1 MPQLFIAAAATGAG
15 QAPNMGFVVLFG
27 IGTVFFGLICII
39 LLTSIMGKIM
49 AKLAPA
55 PAAPAKNDTLA
66 EVKKV
71 AEAHPQQTASGIP
84 TDVVV
89 AIMAALSEE
98 PGISSRGWN
107 ITNIKKSI

>member
-1 MPQLFIAAAATGAG
+1 MASYPSW
-15 QAPNMGFVVLFG
+15 FVVVFG
-27 IGTVFFGLICII
+27 IGVVFVGLICII
-39 LLTSIMGKIM
+39 VLTMIMGKVMTSI
-49 AKLAPA
+49 APSK
-55 PAAPAKNDTLA
+55 PAAPKSDTIA

>member
-1 MPQLFIAAAATGAG
+1 MP
-15 QAPNMGFVVLFG
+15 APEYGMLQVVLMG

-39 LLTSIMGKIM
+39 FLTMIMGNVM
-49 AKLAPA
+49 SKLTPP
-55 PAAPAKNDTLA
+55 PAAPKNDTLA

-71 AEAHPQQTASGIP
+71 AEAHPQQTASGIS

-107 ITNIKKSI
+107 ITSIKKSI

>member
-1 MPQLFIAAAATGAG
+1 MAAEYSKL
-15 QAPNMGFVVLFG
+15 FVVLMG

-39 LLTSIMGKIM
+39 ILTMIMGAIM
-49 AKLAPA
+49 KRIT
-55 PAAPAKNDTLA
+55 PAAAPVNDTMA

-107 ITNIKKSI
+107 ITNIKKSL

>member
-1 MPQLFIAAAATGAG
+1 MN
-15 QAPNMGFVVLFG
+15 APPLYFVVLMG

-39 LLTSIMGKIM
+39 FLTMIMGKVISSM
-49 AKLAPA
+49 SPA
-55 PAAPAKNDTLA
+55 QPQAATKTDTLS

-71 AEAHPQQTASGIP
+71 AVEHPQQTASGIP

-89 AIMAALSEE
+89 AIMAALSDE

-107 ITNIKKSI
+107 ITSIKKSI

>member
-1 MPQLFIAAAATGAG
+1 MPAAEYSKL
-15 QAPNMGFVVLFG
+15 FVVLMG
-27 IGTVFFGLICII
+27 VGTVFFGLICII
-39 LLTSIMGKIM
+39 VLTMIMGKIM
-49 AKLAPA
+49 SKIT
-55 PAAPAKNDTLA
+55 PAAAPVNETIA

-71 AEAHPQQTASGIP
+71 AEEHPQQSASGIP

-107 ITNIKKSI
+107 ITSIKKSI

>member
-1 MPQLFIAAAATGAG
+1 MPAAEYSKL
-15 QAPNMGFVVLFG
+15 FVVLMG

-39 LLTSIMGKIM
+39 FLTMIMGKIM
-49 AKLAPA
+49 SSIAPTQ
-55 PAAPAKNDTLA
+55 AAPKNDTLA

-107 ITNIKKSI
+107 ITNIKKTI

>member
-1 MPQLFIAAAATGAG
+1 MPAAEYSKL
-15 QAPNMGFVVLFG
+15 FVVLMG

-39 LLTSIMGKIM
+39 ILTTIMGKIM
-49 AKLAPA
+49 SVVT
-55 PAAPAKNDTLA
+55 PAAAPVNETMA

-71 AEAHPQQTASGIP
+71 AEAHPQQSASGIP
-84 TDVVV
+84 ADVIV

-98 PGISSRGWN
+98 QGTSSRGWN

>member
-1 MPQLFIAAAATGAG
+1 MPAAEYSKL
-15 QAPNMGFVVLFG
+15 FVVLMG

-39 LLTSIMGKIM
+39 FLTMIMGKVMSSITPTQ
-49 AKLAPA
+49 AP
-55 PAAPAKNDTLA
+55 KNDTMT

-71 AEAHPQQTASGIP
+71 AEAHPQQTVSGIS

-107 ITNIKKSI
+107 ITSIKKSI

>member
-1 MPQLFIAAAATGAG
+1 MEYTKL
-15 QAPNMGFVVLFG
+15 FVVLFG
-27 IGTVFFGLICII
+27 VGTVFFGLVCII
-39 LLTSIMGKIM
+39 FLTLIMGKIM
-49 AKLAPA
+49 SSMAAKQPAAA
-55 PAAPAKNDTLA
+55 PAAAKNDTLA

-84 TDVVV
+84 NDVVV

-107 ITNIKKSI
+107 ITSIKKSI

>member
-1 MPQLFIAAAATGAG
+1 MPAEEYSKL
-15 QAPNMGFVVLFG
+15 FVVLLG

-39 LLTSIMGKIM
+39 FLTMIMGKIM
-49 AKLAPA
+49 SKIAPPTA
-55 PAAPAKNDTLA
+55 PKNETMA

-71 AEAHPQQTASGIP
+71 AAEHPRESASGVP
-84 TDVVV
+84 TDVIV

-98 PGISSRGWN
+98 PGMSSRGWN

>member
-1 MPQLFIAAAATGAG
+1 MPAAEYSKL
-15 QAPNMGFVVLFG
+15 FVVLMG
-27 IGTVFFGLICII
+27 VGTVFFGLICII
-39 LLTSIMGKIM
+39 FLTMIMGKIM
-49 AKLAPA
+49 STIA
-55 PAAPAKNDTLA
+55 PAAAPTKNDTLA

-107 ITNIKKSI
+107 ITSIKKSI

>member
-1 MPQLFIAAAATGAG
+1 MAEYSKL
-15 QAPNMGFVVLFG
+15 FVVLMG

-39 LLTSIMGKIM
+39 FLTLIMGKVMSSI
-49 AKLAPA
+49 APA
-55 PAAPAKNDTLA
+55 PTAKNDTMT

-71 AEAHPQQTASGIP
+71 AEAHPQQTASGIS

-107 ITNIKKSI
+107 ITSIKKSI

>member
-1 MPQLFIAAAATGAG
+1 ML
-15 QAPNMGFVVLFG
+15 FVVLMG

-39 LLTSIMGKIM
+39 FLTTIMGKIM
-49 AKLAPA
+49 SKIAPA
-55 PAAPAKNDTLA
+55 PEKKNDTMT

>member
-1 MPQLFIAAAATGAG
+1 MPAEEYSKL
-15 QAPNMGFVVLFG
+15 FVVLMG

-39 LLTSIMGKIM
+39 ILTAIMGKIM
-49 AKLAPA
+49 SVVTPATAPV
-55 PAAPAKNDTLA
+55 NETMA

-98 PGISSRGWN
+98 PGMSSRGWN

>member
-1 MPQLFIAAAATGAG
+1 MPAEYSKL
-15 QAPNMGFVVLFG
+15 FVVLMG

-39 LLTSIMGKIM
+39 LLTTIMGKIM
-49 AKLAPA
+49 KVVTPATAPV
-55 PAAPAKNDTLA
+55 NETMA

-107 ITNIKKSI
+107 ITNIKKSL

>member
-1 MPQLFIAAAATGAG
+1 MAEYSKL
-15 QAPNMGFVVLFG
+15 FVVLFG
-27 IGTVFFGLICII
+27 IGVVFFGLICII
-39 LLTSIMGKIM
+39 VLTSLMGKIM
-49 AKLAPA
+49 TSIAPA
-55 PAAPAKNDTLA
+55 KSAPAEKNDTLT

-71 AEAHPQQTASGIP
+71 AQAHPQQTASGIP

-107 ITNIKKSI
+107 ITNIKKSV

>member
-1 MPQLFIAAAATGAG
+1 MPAAEYSKL
-15 QAPNMGFVVLFG
+15 FVVLMG

-39 LLTSIMGKIM
+39 FLTMIMGKIM
-49 AKLAPA
+49 SKVAPVQA
-55 PAAPAKNDTLA
+55 AAPKNETLA
-66 EVKKV
+66 AVKKV